1 MIDKN
6 FGVVFVTVKAHF
18 SDVSRDRR
26 SRQPDCMRYFVA
38 RGTLDV
44 MTFFSSFSDCAFHL
58 GSRCFQILNSDDL
71 GERVGRRT

>member
-44 MTFFSSFSDCAFHL
+44 MTFFFFFQRLCISFRLTLFSDP
-58 GSRCFQILNSDDL
+58 
-71 GERVGRRT
+71 